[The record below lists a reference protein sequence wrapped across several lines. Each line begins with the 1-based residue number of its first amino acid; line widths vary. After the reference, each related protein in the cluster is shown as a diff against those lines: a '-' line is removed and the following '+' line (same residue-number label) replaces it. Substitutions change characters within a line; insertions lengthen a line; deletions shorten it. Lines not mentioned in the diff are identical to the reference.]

1 MRGELPTASL
11 TRLCG
16 IGRDHTLVHMLS
28 SVHTRLC
35 VHNHMPFLWTHRRTW
50 SQTMLLQGSCAQPLP
65 CGLHSTLNLPGALS
79 PPHTLLSL
87 FVDLIKNHWSTLWYR
102 AVEAAK
108 TRNNQFQLQADTG
121 PGGMEEAKVPAKPSW
136 VPFRVHSETL
146 PNLLTRN
153 LAARSQFRTQLPCA
167 SCKPGVLCAG
177 HSQMPQTC
185 HQRYL

>member
-1 MRGELPTASL
+1 MESGEITH
-11 TRLCG
+11 LCTCSG
-16 IGRDHTLVHMLS
+16 
-28 SVHTRLC
+28 VHTPDYVC
-35 VHNHMPFLWTHRRTW
+35 TITCPSFGHTNTRTW

-87 FVDLIKNHWSTLWYR
+87 LVDLIKNHWSTLWYS
-102 AVEAAK
+102 AVEAGRQ
-108 TRNNQFQLQADTG
+108 TRNNQFHLQADTG

-136 VPFRVHSETL
+136 VPFRVHPQTL

-153 LAARSQFRTQLPCA
+153 LTARSQFRTQLPCA